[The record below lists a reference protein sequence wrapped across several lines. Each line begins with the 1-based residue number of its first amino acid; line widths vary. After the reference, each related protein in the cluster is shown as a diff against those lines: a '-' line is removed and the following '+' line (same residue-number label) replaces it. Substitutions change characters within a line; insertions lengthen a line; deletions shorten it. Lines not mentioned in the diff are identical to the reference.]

1 MAGSYLPE
9 VKQQYEELPYP
20 LRDPAE
26 EGKRLIHTV
35 GDNLLVANHFC
46 FRGRRDFSRDF
57 SCLVAGGGTGDSLI
71 YLAEQLRKFDAE
83 VVYLDLSTASRA
95 IAEGRAA
102 KRRLENIRWITGSIL
117 DLPSMDLGQFDYINC
132 SGVLHH
138 LESTEQGLAALNAVL
153 KDDGAMF
160 LMLYGSYARREV
172 YDMQELLRRYLP
184 PGLPTAGK
192 VAMTRELLAG
202 LPMTNSFRRNWS
214 MWEWEISQEAGGF
227 GDVGLYDLLLH
238 SQDRC
243 FDVPGIYAL
252 AAGAGLTVA
261 GFPMGTYRYEP
272 GNLVTD
278 PEVRAHLAILPLEKR
293 QALAEM
299 MSCVLRTHE
308 FYLTRQPDRAARLD
322 DEELAPLLFWSM
334 YGRHAELAARIEP
347 GKTFTYEDGGRAFS
361 LVGNEIS
368 RALMAG
374 MDGKAPIRELLDR
387 VTTQVPGVTRDRA
400 RQELR
405 SMFDF
410 LHPQGYLFL
419 MEPGTVGT
427 RLPDFRRF
435 GTPSPRP

>member
-1 MAGSYLPE
+1 MAGSYLPD

-20 LRDPAE
+20 LRDPAD
-26 EGKRLIHTV
+26 EGKRLIHTI

-57 SCLVAGGGTGDSLI
+57 RCLVAGGGTGDSLI
-71 YLAEQLRKFDAE
+71 YLAEQLRKFDVE

-102 KRRLENIRWITGSIL
+102 RRKLENIRWITGSIL
-117 DLPSMDLGQFDYINC
+117 DLPSMGLGQFDYINC

-160 LMLYGSYARREV
+160 LMLYGAYARREV
-172 YDMQELLRRYLP
+172 YDTQELLRRYLP
-184 PGLPTAGK
+184 PELPTAGK
-192 VAMTRELLAG
+192 VAMTRELLAA
-202 LPMTNSFRRNWS
+202 LPATNNFRRNWS
-214 MWEWEISQEAGGF
+214 KWEWEISPEGDGF

-243 FDVPGIYAL
+243 FDVPGIHAL

-261 GFPMGTYRYEP
+261 GFPMGSYRYEP
-272 GNLVTD
+272 GNLVSD
-278 PEVRAHLAILPLEKR
+278 PEVRAHLATLPQARR

-308 FYLTRQPDRAARLD
+308 FYLTRRPDTAAKLD
-322 DEELAPLLFWSM
+322 DETLAPLLFWSM
-334 YGRHAELAARIEP
+334 YGQHAELARKIEP
-347 GKTFTYEDGGRAFS
+347 GKPFTYEDGERAFS
-361 LVGNEIS
+361 LMGNEIS
-368 RALMAG
+368 RVLMAG
-374 MDGKAPIRELLDR
+374 MDGKVSIRELLDR
-387 VTTQVPGVTRDRA
+387 AVAELPGLALDRA

-405 SMFDF
+405 NMYDF
-410 LHPQGYLFL
+410 LHPQGYLYL

-427 RLPDFRRF
+427 KLPDFRRF
-435 GTPSPRP
+435 GTAKPR